1 MANKYKC
8 SVCKKMVN
16 NSHSSKP
23 AKTCGR
29 CLRLKKKGV
38 KMDKRRMKKEILY
51 YVLRGYLYDPAN
63 ERAHKYDLSMIL
75 DLDDKW
81 PSDAMMKR
89 FKETLRNMVE
99 NAKKKLE

>member
-29 CLRLKKKGV
+29 CLRLKKKDV

-51 YVLRGYLYDPAN
+51 YVLRAYQTD
-63 ERAHKYDLSMIL
+63 ERAHKYDLSLIL

-89 FKETLRNMVE
+89 FKETLRNMVD
-99 NAKKKLE
+99 NARKKLE